1 MGWLTGDWLPY
12 VTFCRHLKIKH
23 VSVKINKKYNVQRA
37 SRLGMS
43 QDGTYKT
50 LRGFP
55 NGSLVK
61 NWLATQQRQETRVR
75 SLWSGRS
82 PGGGDG
88 NPLQYSCLEN
98 PMDRGTGGLQPMGF
112 QRVRRK
118 WAIKHASE
126 QGQRTLGQ
134 LLRQMRLLSAPLIAR
149 DRTPTQSEWN
159 KENNLLP
166 FITPWE

>member
-1 MGWLTGDWLPY
+1 MGWLIGDWLPY

-37 SRLGMS
+37 SRIGMS

-55 NGSLVK
+55 DGSLVK
-61 NWLATQQRQETRVR
+61 NWLAMLWQRQETRVR
-75 SLWSGRS
+75 SLRSGRS

-98 PMDRGTGGLQPMGF
+98 PMDRGAGGLQPMGL

-118 WAIKHASE
+118 GATKHE

-134 LLRQMRLLSAPLIAR
+134 LLRQMRLLSAPLIAS

-166 FITPWE
+166 FITPGG